1 MELLYLLAMFAAIV
15 LVIWLKQ
22 PLYLAMLAGIL
33 TGALLFRVPVS
44 AFGGIL
50 LRGVTGRDTLMM
62 LLAFYT
68 ITYLQRMLES
78 RGRLIQAERAL
89 AALTGSRRA
98 NAMLTPF
105 VVGMLPSV
113 GAVLIAA
120 PIVDRIAG
128 EELDREE
135 RTFVSSF
142 YRHISEAFLPTYSN
156 ILLALQLS
164 GQSPLRFVLL
174 MLPMVALLFALGYW
188 LYVRKLGKTGE
199 AAARG
204 AERRKAFREL
214 VASLWTVLLVV
225 VLIMFIRAPVFLVVV
240 GVIALNAV
248 LERFPPRQLLGF
260 AAKAFETRLMVNT
273 VLIMVFKEVLLHTGA
288 LGSLPNA
295 FSALPVPVEWSYSL
309 VMLLGTVIA
318 GTQAM
323 VAILIPIAFAGA
335 QAGMPLLILL
345 MCMGYIAAQVSPTH
359 ICLSVVTER
368 YGTTLASLVRK
379 TLPVMLAFLLACA
392 GYFYMLKLIF

>member
-1 MELLYLLAMFAAIV
+1 VELLYLLAMFAAIV

-273 VLIMVFKEVLLHTGA
+273 VLIMVFKEVLLHT
-288 LGSLPNA
+288 

>member
-1 MELLYLLAMFAAIV
+1 MELLYLLLMFAAIV
-15 LVIWLKQ
+15 AVIWRRQ

-33 TGALLFRVPVS
+33 AGVLLFGVPVS
-44 AFGGIL
+44 AWGGIL
-50 LRGVTGRDTLMM
+50 LRGFAGRDTLMM

-78 RGRLIQAERAL
+78 RGRLVQAEQAL
-89 AALTGSRRA
+89 ASLTGSPRA

-105 VVGMLPSV
+105 IVGMLPSI

-174 MLPMVALLFALGYW
+174 MLPMVAVLFLLGYW
-188 LYVRKLGKTGE
+188 LYVRKITRTREKAVRG
-199 AAARG
+199 AARG
-204 AERRKAFREL
+204 AAFRQL
-214 VASLWTVLLVV
+214 AASLWTVLAVVILV
-225 VLIMFIRAPVFLVVV
+225 MFIRIPVFIVVLA
-240 GVIALNAV
+240 GIALNAV
-248 LERFPPRQLLGF
+248 MERFPLRHLAGF
-260 AAKAFETRLMVNT
+260 TLKAFEAKLMINT
-273 VLIMVFKEVLLHTGA
+273 VLIMVFKEVLLYTGA
-288 LGSLPNA
+288 LNSLPAA
-295 FSALPVPVEWSYSL
+295 FSALPVPVEWTYSL
-309 VMLLGTVIA
+309 MMLLGTIIA

-323 VAILIPIAFAGA
+323 VAILIPIAFAGSG
-335 QAGMPLLILL
+335 AGMPLLILL

-379 TLPVMLAFLLACA
+379 TLPVMLGFLLVSV
-392 GYFYMLKLIF
+392 GYFYLLRLMY